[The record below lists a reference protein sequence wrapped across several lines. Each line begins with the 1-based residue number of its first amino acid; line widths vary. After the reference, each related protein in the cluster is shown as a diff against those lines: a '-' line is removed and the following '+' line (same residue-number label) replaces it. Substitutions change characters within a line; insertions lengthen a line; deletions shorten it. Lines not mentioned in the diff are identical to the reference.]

1 MTTEKTMEN
10 ERVKGVSSAAKP
22 RLSALAYQILVLALG
37 LFISI
42 SMFMGVHNYVRGLS
56 DGEYDRIGLMSVKN
70 IAGHFSELEAVI
82 GSVSGALSLEQGAEN
97 SNFSANIERLFPNVN
112 RFDQILRIYQT
123 PDQSWRV
130 ANVYTRGDDGRGVK
144 RYGLNVD
151 REFLSYILKKDILSS
166 AGVRV
171 LTDLSFTARANQPD
185 VQGVHSAPFALAMPL
200 GAADAGQSFVIA
212 VASMNNV
219 LDAAWLEQNKV
230 ISELSVRE
238 LASGHPVFT
247 MVGSARGI
255 NSRKGKGLTYE
266 FTLGGDQWEVVSRF
280 ARLPQA
286 AFLSILPIFMLVLG
300 FASTALA
307 VLYLRSKFDR
317 EAEVEAIEAQL
328 ARKNLALKTEAVE
341 RARLNEVLEK
351 STNDHRSII
360 DAVSDVIFETNIKGE
375 IVFLSARW
383 RKVTG
388 FDPDQSKGL
397 DLFSMLHADDQ
408 DRLRDDFR
416 QLVDGQKQSFRS
428 FTRLRT
434 ANGRF
439 RAVELAVSLMRRD
452 QNKKLRVVGTF
463 TDVEERRRAERALG
477 EAERKYRA
485 IVENAAGGIFQ
496 ITPEGLYLSANPA
509 LARILG
515 YDSPEAILRTVKNAN
530 EEVYASVRER
540 QIFLKEIE
548 KKGVINNYETRVIR
562 KDGEVIWVNE
572 NVRVV
577 RDDSRNTLYYE
588 GSVEDITERKETDIK
603 LREAKMHSDLANRAK
618 SEFLANMSHELRTP
632 LNAIIGFSE
641 IIKNEAFGK
650 IEPNSYWEYAK
661 DIHESGGK
669 LLNVINEILDISR
682 IEAGERQLNE
692 NVIDLNK
699 IVDACVD
706 LMGNKIDSSKLIVS
720 VDLDDTPDIVGEELA
735 VKQVIMNLLSNAV
748 KFTPH
753 GGRVT
758 VSSNVSNDGRLHFSI
773 TDTGI
778 GLDDVDIQ
786 KALSPFG
793 QLQNDLS
800 RSNSGTGLG
809 LTLADAL
816 VKLHGGDLELFS
828 QKGIGT
834 TATIIFP
841 KTRVCVKKEALS
853 EGAESDVNEAE
864 QGADNIDKSAPENE
878 SA

>member
-1 MTTEKTMEN
+1 M
-10 ERVKGVSSAAKP
+10 
-22 RLSALAYQILVLALG
+22 
-37 LFISI
+37 
-42 SMFMGVHNYVRGLS
+42 
-56 DGEYDRIGLMSVKN
+56 
-70 IAGHFSELEAVI
+70 
-82 GSVSGALSLEQGAEN
+82 
-97 SNFSANIERLFPNVN
+97 
-112 RFDQILRIYQT
+112 ILR
-123 PDQSWRV
+123 V
-130 ANVYTRGDDGRGVK
+130 
-144 RYGLNVD
+144 
-151 REFLSYILKKDILSS
+151 
-166 AGVRV
+166 
-171 LTDLSFTARANQPD
+171 
-185 VQGVHSAPFALAMPL
+185 
-200 GAADAGQSFVIA
+200 
-212 VASMNNV
+212 SM
-219 LDAAWLEQNKV
+219 
-230 ISELSVRE
+230 
-238 LASGHPVFT
+238 
-247 MVGSARGI
+247 
-255 NSRKGKGLTYE
+255 
-266 FTLGGDQWEVVSRF
+266 
-280 ARLPQA
+280 
-286 AFLSILPIFMLVLG
+286 
-300 FASTALA
+300 
-307 VLYLRSKFDR
+307 
-317 EAEVEAIEAQL
+317 
-328 ARKNLALKTEAVE
+328 
-341 RARLNEVLEK
+341 
-351 STNDHRSII
+351 
-360 DAVSDVIFETNIKGE
+360 
-375 IVFLSARW
+375 
-383 RKVTG
+383 
-388 FDPDQSKGL
+388 
-397 DLFSMLHADDQ
+397 
-408 DRLRDDFR
+408 
-416 QLVDGQKQSFRS
+416 
-428 FTRLRT
+428 
-434 ANGRF
+434 
-439 RAVELAVSLMRRD
+439 MRRD